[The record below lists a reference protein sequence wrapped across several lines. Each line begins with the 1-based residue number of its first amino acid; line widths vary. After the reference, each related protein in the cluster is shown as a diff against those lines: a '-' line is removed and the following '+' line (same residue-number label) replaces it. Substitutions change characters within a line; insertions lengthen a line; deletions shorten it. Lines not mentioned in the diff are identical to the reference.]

1 MKSDYTRFDFYLS
14 YWFFAWAIIYILLKW
29 FVQNRQISNS
39 YIDFFIRNCNPLI
52 ILTIALVFSICSL
65 IILIYKR
72 AKPIVILLYVLIN
85 IVIKV
90 IPIYFLMKSNIHPIP
105 NIVSVAV
112 ITIIY
117 ELYLR
122 VNGHNIID
130 FYKNELKN
138 NMNGNTPFI
147 HTILNS
153 PNK

>member
-1 MKSDYTRFDFYLS
+1 MKSDYTRLDFYLS

-29 FVQNRQISNS
+29 CVQRRIISNL

-52 ILTIALVFSICSL
+52 ILSIALVFSICSL

-72 AKPIVILLYVLIN
+72 AKPIVIILYLLIN

-122 VNGHNIID
+122 VNGHNIIE

-147 HTILNS
+147 YTILNFS
-153 PNK
+153 NK